1 MPLRNVQT
9 VIGKAVV
16 DTEYREL
23 LFSDPEEA
31 IKDQN
36 LTTEEIAGL
45 KGLSRAKFNEVS
57 AELEDQMLAQVAGGG
72 PTASSSGLNPGQY
85 ETIENFDLGRLGA
98 TFCRP

>member
-1 MPLRNVQT
+1 MPLRNMQT

-16 DTEYREL
+16 DPAYREL
-23 LFSDPEEA
+23 LFSDPDEA

-36 LTTEEIAGL
+36 LTAEEIAGV
-45 KGLSRAKFNEVS
+45 KGLSRAKFDEVS

-72 PTASSSGLNPGQY
+72 AAASSPGLNPGQF
-85 ETIENFDLGRLGA
+85 ELIQNFDLGKLGA